1 MSAVLDTLLVV
12 LIIEPLASLI
22 SNGLLWRLYFRDK
35 RRSRVLFSWAF
46 ASSVINLC
54 AGVIGYLVV
63 RRLIGL
69 PPHPEGPIITSL
81 ALIVVF
87 AIPIYFAALVVWPH
101 PPTPRRRNTD
111 L

>member
-1 MSAVLDTLLVV
+1 MTLLDV
-12 LIIEPLASLI
+12 LMIVLLIEPLASLV
-22 SNGLLWRLYFRDK
+22 SNFILWRLYLIDK
-35 RRSRVLFSWAF
+35 RRNRVLFSWAF

-54 AGVIGYLVV
+54 GIVIGYLVV

-69 PPHPEGPIITSL
+69 SPLPEGAVITAM

-101 PPTPRRRNTD
+101 PPTPRRRATD
-111 L
+111 FD